1 MRLPNLV
8 LAQGPGLPVPPGD
21 HRAFSPQCENF
32 VLERFHCCFPSL
44 DGVILRPASRAK
56 LAPMHSRAP
65 HHLSAPV
72 MWRPA
77 FYFYAVLLV
86 ALLLHFAYRVIR
98 ARKSE
103 TKPANYATDVLLGT
117 AFVLVLSFSGP
128 LVFYLKY
135 PDGLLWFGLLLT
147 GFIQWLYVIP
157 AIVVAKRMGK
167 PGFRDGALGAAVILL
182 VLDLAGIALVAFM
195 AQALRGLR

>member
-1 MRLPNLV
+1 
-8 LAQGPGLPVPPGD
+8 
-21 HRAFSPQCENF
+21 
-32 VLERFHCCFPSL
+32 
-44 DGVILRPASRAK
+44 
-56 LAPMHSRAP
+56 MHSAAP
-65 HHLSAPV
+65 YHLSAPV

-77 FYFYAVLLV
+77 FYFYALLLV

-98 ARKSE
+98 VRKSE
-103 TKPANYATDVLLGT
+103 TKRTNYATGVLLGMG
-117 AFVLVLSFSGP
+117 FVLVLSFSGP

-135 PDGLLWFGLLLT
+135 PDGVLWFGLLLT

-167 PGFRDGALGAAVILL
+167 PGFRDGLLGAAVILL